1 MADEDIAA
9 ESKFLAKNYH
19 AYLYDFW
26 NEVKHGKGDVHI
38 SPPPAFRHIYD
49 LIINHTVDF
58 RNEELNYRDL
68 IYMMDQVAKFV
79 SYLNRNGIEYDEFT
93 ESPSTRLSADD
104 LNRLLTSGGDNR

>member
-1 MADEDIAA
+1 MSDDIAA
-9 ESKFLAKNYH
+9 ESKFLAKNYR
-19 AYLYDFW
+19 AYLYDFL
-26 NEVKHGKGDVHI
+26 NEVKQGKGNIHI

-58 RNEELNYRDL
+58 RNEEVDYRDL

-93 ESPSTRLSADD
+93 ESPSTRLTTDD